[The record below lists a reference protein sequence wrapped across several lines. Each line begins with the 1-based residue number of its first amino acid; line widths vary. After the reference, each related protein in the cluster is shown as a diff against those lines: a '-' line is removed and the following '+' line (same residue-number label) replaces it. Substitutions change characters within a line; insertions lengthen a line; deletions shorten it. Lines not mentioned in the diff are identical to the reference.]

1 MRRLA
6 ASMLTMSIAACGPG
20 VRHDVGEGESQP
32 VPVVVSTSPTS
43 ATSGDGSF
51 LLTVSGVNF
60 LSTSRVRWNGA
71 DRPTAFINASELRAA
86 IPDSDLATAGSAEIV
101 VFNPSAAGGLSNAMG
116 FTINNPAPGVVSLSP
131 DRAVAGT
138 AGFTLTVNG
147 TRFVPGS
154 TVLWN
159 NAERATTFVS
169 GTRLIAAVGC
179 SDLAAGP
186 ALVTVSN
193 PLPGGGTSDVFTFT
207 VKARLFA
214 HVSVTSGGSQPGLSF
229 NPSLSASGRFV
240 AFQTGADLIGGGAA
254 SVSKVYLRD
263 TCAGGPSECV
273 PSTALVASM
282 DTHSFS
288 SSVSADG
295 RYVAFD
301 VFRQDTFADDMC
313 TGLSSGCTRFDRL
326 VSDTVDGTR
335 ANGESSLSSISANG
349 RYVAFQSDA
358 TNLVAGDTNAATD
371 VFLRDTCV
379 AAGPPLSCVPSTRR
393 VSVASDGAEE
403 NGPSFAPSI
412 SADGRFVAFLSDAT
426 NLASDG
432 ITSGRW
438 ILVRDTCTGAPSG
451 CVASTIR
458 VAPTSADPRA
468 TASISSD
475 GRFVAFSSDAS
486 EVITGETNPVGE
498 FHVFVRETCAG
509 APGGCVA
516 STTRVSAASDGSRE
530 NSVSFHPSISA
541 DGRFV
546 AFQSHASNL
555 TACDV
560 PSTADIFVRDSCI
573 GAPAGCVPSTVR
585 ISVSNSDIQPN
596 GESFN
601 PSISADG
608 RFVAFE
614 SLATNLLPGVY
625 LSSGPYIFLAP
636 TGF

>member
-20 VRHDVGEGESQP
+20 VRHEVGEGESQP

-60 LSTSRVRWNGA
+60 LSTSQVRWNGA

-116 FTINNPAPGVVSLSP
+116 FTINNPAPGVLSLSP

-193 PLPGGGTSDVFTFT
+193 PLPGG
-207 VKARLFA
+207 
-214 HVSVTSGGSQPGLSF
+214 
-229 NPSLSASGRFV
+229 
-240 AFQTGADLIGGGAA
+240 
-254 SVSKVYLRD
+254 
-263 TCAGGPSECV
+263 
-273 PSTALVASM
+273 
-282 DTHSFS
+282 
-288 SSVSADG
+288 
-295 RYVAFD
+295 
-301 VFRQDTFADDMC
+301 
-313 TGLSSGCTRFDRL
+313 
-326 VSDTVDGTR
+326 
-335 ANGESSLSSISANG
+335 
-349 RYVAFQSDA
+349 
-358 TNLVAGDTNAATD
+358 
-371 VFLRDTCV
+371 
-379 AAGPPLSCVPSTRR
+379 
-393 VSVASDGAEE
+393 
-403 NGPSFAPSI
+403 
-412 SADGRFVAFLSDAT
+412 
-426 NLASDG
+426 
-432 ITSGRW
+432 
-438 ILVRDTCTGAPSG
+438 
-451 CVASTIR
+451 
-458 VAPTSADPRA
+458 
-468 TASISSD
+468 
-475 GRFVAFSSDAS
+475 
-486 EVITGETNPVGE
+486 
-498 FHVFVRETCAG
+498 
-509 APGGCVA
+509 
-516 STTRVSAASDGSRE
+516 
-530 NSVSFHPSISA
+530 
-541 DGRFV
+541 
-546 AFQSHASNL
+546 
-555 TACDV
+555 
-560 PSTADIFVRDSCI
+560 CI